1 MFNLYFGAIKK
12 IFHVGKCPYLGG
24 QNEVLVACNGSQ
36 LANQFKWILNF
47 FDENFGPISL
57 FLWKFFYIA

>member
-36 LANQFKWILNF
+36 MANQFK
-47 FDENFGPISL
+47 
-57 FLWKFFYIA
+57 